1 MKEGMD
7 VGYVATLARIEL
19 PAADKARLQH
29 DMEAILGYIEQLKE
43 LDVTGIEPTAHAVPM
58 TNVLREDCAGTPF
71 RREDMLANA
80 PATVADDEQIKVP
93 SVLPGDGMA

>member
-1 MKEGMD
+1 MKDCMD
-7 VGYVATLARIEL
+7 VGYVAALARIEL
-19 PAADKARLQH
+19 PAADIVRLQH

-58 TNVLREDCAGTPF
+58 TNVWREDAAGTPF
-71 RREDMLANA
+71 PREVMLSNA
-80 PATVADDEQIKVP
+80 PATVADNELIKVP